1 MKILQEIFKRRPKDD
16 SDISAKTI
24 AIYQNKVLLLHNPD
38 KTYELPGGHVKKD
51 EPLMVGA
58 AREFI
63 EETGIPVS
71 LKKIL
76 FRKPNR
82 IIYHGTLNS
91 RNVKISG
98 EHIGFTFS
106 SINNLY
112 KLRLSRKAYKDLY
125 FLKK

>member
-1 MKILQEIFKRRPKDD
+1 MYLFKQRPSND

-24 AIYQNKVLLLHNPD
+24 AIYQNKILLLQNPD
-38 KTYELPGGHVKKD
+38 KTYELPGGHVRKD

>member
-1 MKILQEIFKRRPKDD
+1 MHLFKQRPSND

-24 AIYQNKVLLLHNPD
+24 AIYQNKILLLQNPD
-38 KTYELPGGHVKKD
+38 KTYELPGGHIKKD

-63 EETGIPVS
+63 EETGLPVS
-71 LKKIL
+71 LKKVL
-76 FRKPNR
+76 FRKSNR

-91 RNVKISG
+91 RNVKISN

>member
-1 MKILQEIFKRRPKDD
+1 MPILQEIFKRRPKDD

-24 AIYQNKVLLLHNPD
+24 AIYQNKILLLQNPD
-38 KTYELPGGHVKKD
+38 RTYELPGGHIKKD

-91 RNVKISG
+91 RNVKISN
-98 EHIGFTFS
+98 EHINFIFV

-112 KLRLSRKAYKDLY
+112 KHKLSKKAYKDLL

>member
-1 MKILQEIFKRRPKDD
+1 MYLFKQRPSND

-24 AIYQNKVLLLHNPD
+24 AIYQNKILLLQNPD

>member
-1 MKILQEIFKRRPKDD
+1 MPILQEIFKRRPKDD

-24 AIYQNKVLLLHNPD
+24 AIYQNKVLLLQNPD

>member
-1 MKILQEIFKRRPKDD
+1 MYLFKQRPSND
-16 SDISAKTI
+16 SGISAKTI
-24 AIYQNKVLLLHNPD
+24 AIYQNKILLLQNPD

-71 LKKIL
+71 LKRIL

-82 IIYHGTLNS
+82 IIYHGTINS
-91 RNVKISG
+91 RNVKISN
-98 EHIGFTFS
+98 EHINFIFV

-112 KLRLSRKAYKDLY
+112 SISIYYKC
-125 FLKK
+125 